1 MTFKHTI
8 KTAFRG
14 LEANR
19 SRSILTV
26 LGIVIGVTSIMLVM
40 SLGQGAQDLILN
52 QVQGMGTKT
61 IIVLPGREPTG
72 PSDAGQLFGDSL
84 KDRDLTLLRRK
95 EVVPSITAVFPL
107 IFGVESV
114 SYGSETYR
122 PTIFGSSERIAT
134 TFDLGVERGSF
145 FSEEDVRARATV
157 VVIGSKVET
166 ELFGNNEAIGER
178 IKIKGRSFLVIGVLP
193 TKGQVS
199 FFNFDEAILLP
210 YTSAQDYIFGIKYF
224 HRLIAEATSEALI
237 PSAVAEMTAALRD
250 AHNITDPNKDDF
262 SIQTQADLAER
273 LGTITSVL
281 TLFLAAVAAISLLV
295 GGIGIMNIMLVSVTE
310 RTKEIG
316 LRKALGATNKDI
328 LTQFL
333 AEAILLTG
341 TGGVVGVFLGTT
353 LSYGISIL
361 LSKAAGL
368 AWTFTFP
375 VGATLLGIGVSG
387 VIGLAFGLYPAR
399 KAARKSPIEALRYE

>member
-1 MTFKHTI
+1 MTLKHTLN
-8 KTAFRG
+8 TAFRG
-14 LEANR
+14 LGANR

-61 IIVLPGREPTG
+61 IIVLPGREPKG
-72 PSDAGQLFGDSL
+72 PADAGQLFGDSL
-84 KDRDLTLLRRK
+84 KERDLTLLRRK
-95 EVVPSITAVFPL
+95 EVAPSVHVVFPL
-107 IFGVESV
+107 IFGGQSA
-114 SYGSETYR
+114 SYGSDTYR

-134 TFDLGVERGSF
+134 TFDLGVNRGTF
-145 FSEEDVRARATV
+145 FTEEDVRARAAV
-157 VVIGSKVET
+157 VVIGSTVESH
-166 ELFGNNEAIGER
+166 LFGNDEAIGQR
-178 IKIKGRSFLVIGVLP
+178 IKINGRSFLVIGVLP

-199 FFNFDEAILLP
+199 FFNFDEAVILP

-224 HRLIAEATSEALI
+224 HRLIIEAESEALI
-237 PSAVAEMTAALRD
+237 PNAVAEVNAALRD
-250 AHNITDPNKDDF
+250 SHGITDPSKDDF
-262 SIQTQADLAER
+262 SIQTQADLAAR

-316 LRKALGATNKDI
+316 LRKALGATNKNI

-341 TGGVVGVFLGTT
+341 TGGVVGVALGTI
-353 LSYGISIL
+353 LSYGISII
-361 LSKAAGL
+361 LSKVAGL
-368 AWTFTFP
+368 AWTFVFP
-375 VGATLLGIGVSG
+375 IGATILGIGVSG
-387 VIGLAFGLYPAR
+387 AIGLIFGLYPAR
-399 KAARKSPIEALRYE
+399 KAAQKSPIEALRYE

>member
-1 MTFKHTI
+1 MIFKHSI

-19 SRSILTV
+19 SRSLLTV

-40 SLGQGAQDLILN
+40 SLGQGAQNLILS

-61 IIVLPGREPTG
+61 IIVLPGRVPTG
-72 PSDAGQLFGDSL
+72 PSDAGQLFVDSL
-84 KDRDLTLLRRK
+84 KDKDLTLLRRK
-95 EVVPSITAVFPL
+95 EITPSVNTVFPL
-107 IFGVESV
+107 IFGAQSA

-122 PTIFGSSERIAT
+122 PNIFGSSEQIAT
-134 TFDLGVERGSF
+134 TFDLSVSRGTF
-145 FSEEDVRARATV
+145 FSAEDVRARAAV
-157 VVIGSKVET
+157 VVLGSKVET
-166 ELFGNNEAIGER
+166 QLFGNNDAIGSR
-178 IKIKGRSFLVIGVLP
+178 IKINGRSFLVVGVLP
-193 TKGQVS
+193 SKGQVS
-199 FFNFDEAILLP
+199 FFNFDEGVIVP

-224 HRLIAEATSEALI
+224 HRLIAEANSEALI
-237 PSAVAEMTAALRD
+237 PNAVSEIKAALRD
-250 AHNITDPNKDDF
+250 SHNITDPSKDDF
-262 SIQTQADLAER
+262 SIETQADLALR

-333 AEAILLTG
+333 TEAILLTG

-353 LSYGISIL
+353 LSYGISVI
-361 LSKAAGL
+361 LSKVAGL
-368 AWTFTFP
+368 AWVFTFP
-375 VGATLLGIGVSG
+375 IGATILGIGVSG
-387 VIGLAFGLYPAR
+387 GIGLIFGLYPAR
-399 KAARKSPIEALRYE
+399 KAAQKSPIEALRYE

>member
-8 KTAFRG
+8 NTAFRG
-14 LEANR
+14 LGANR
-19 SRSILTV
+19 SRSVLTV

-40 SLGQGAQDLILN
+40 SLGHGAQDLILS

-61 IIVLPGREPTG
+61 IIVLPGREPKG
-72 PSDAGQLFGDSL
+72 PADVGQLFGDSL
-84 KDRDLTLLRRK
+84 KERDLALLRRK
-95 EVVPSITAVFPL
+95 ELAPSINVVFPL
-107 IFGVESV
+107 IFGGQSA

-122 PTIFGSSERIAT
+122 PTIFGSSERIST
-134 TFDLGVERGSF
+134 TFDLGVERGNF
-145 FSEEDVRARATV
+145 FTEEDVRARAAV
-157 VVIGSKVET
+157 VVIGSTVESH
-166 ELFGNNEAIGER
+166 LFGNNEALGER
-178 IKIKGRSFLVIGVLP
+178 IKINGRSFLVIGVLP

-224 HRLIAEATSEALI
+224 HRLIAEAGSETLI
-237 PSAVAEMTAALRD
+237 PSAVAEITAALRD
-250 AHNITDPNKDDF
+250 SHGITDPSKDDF
-262 SIQTQADLAER
+262 SIQTQADLAAR

-316 LRKALGATNKDI
+316 LRKALGATDQDI

-341 TGGVVGVFLGTT
+341 TGGVVGVALGTI
-353 LSYGISIL
+353 LSYGISII
-361 LSKAAGL
+361 LSRVAGL
-368 AWTFTFP
+368 AWTFVFP
-375 VGATLLGIGVSG
+375 IGATILGIGVSG
-387 VIGLAFGLYPAR
+387 AIGLIFGLYPAR